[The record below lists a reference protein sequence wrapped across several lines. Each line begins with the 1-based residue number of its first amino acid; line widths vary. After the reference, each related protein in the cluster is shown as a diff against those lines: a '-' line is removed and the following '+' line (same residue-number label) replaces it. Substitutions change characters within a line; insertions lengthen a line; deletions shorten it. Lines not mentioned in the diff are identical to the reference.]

1 MYARQTYALGHDGAS
16 RLSNAAALVVGMGG
30 VGAEAG
36 ALAIHSCSSQHA
48 EPPHRGFA
56 AKNLVLSGFRL
67 VAVHD
72 DDATQQAD
80 LAAQARA
87 AAARRA
93 RGCS

>member
-1 MYARQTYALGHDGAS
+1 MPPRWWSAWVASARKQVRWRYT
-16 RLSNAAALVVGMGG
+16 AAARSVL
-30 VGAEAG
+30 
-36 ALAIHSCSSQHA
+36 S
-48 EPPHRGFA
+48 HRGFA

>member
-1 MYARQTYALGHDGAS
+1 V
-16 RLSNAAALVVGMGG
+16 LS
-30 VGAEAG
+30 
-36 ALAIHSCSSQHA
+36 
-48 EPPHRGFA
+48 HRGFA